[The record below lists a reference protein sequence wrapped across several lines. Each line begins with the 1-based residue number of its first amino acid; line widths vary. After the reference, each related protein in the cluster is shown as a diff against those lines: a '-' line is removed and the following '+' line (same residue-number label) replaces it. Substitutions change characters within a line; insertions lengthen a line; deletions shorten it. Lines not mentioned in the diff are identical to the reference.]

1 MTVTSLTQRVL
12 PLGVA
17 LAIVGGAFSAAA
29 WLQRPEHGT
38 SSAAGGDGDVVDHAA
53 MGHGTGQGAADDEAT
68 FDRVPVDLDAKTVE
82 AAGIQF
88 EPALRE
94 QWTDTVRAPA
104 TIVPDESRISHVHT
118 RVSGW
123 IEQLHVNTTGERV
136 RAGQTLARIFSQELL
151 ASQTEYL
158 MARRH
163 AANGIVSAV
172 VESGRAR
179 LHVLGMTD
187 DDIAAIERTGTP
199 LPLVNVRATHG
210 GIVVNRAVTVGTS
223 VDPSTELVTIADL
236 SRVWVIAEVA
246 EADITALRVGGTA
259 RMDFLAASAE
269 PMKGRIEFL
278 SPTLNEG
285 TRTLSVRLSLANP
298 RGVLRPGL
306 YGRVVFETAARES
319 ITVPREAVVDTG
331 DVQHVFVEC
340 HGRVLPRVVT
350 LGSVH
355 GDRVEVLDGLMDG
368 ERVVSSGVFLLDSE
382 SRLRATGIDAHAGH

>member
-17 LAIVGGAFSAAA
+17 LVIVGGAFSAAA
-29 WLQRPEHGT
+29 WLQRPAHGT
-38 SSAAGGDGDVVDHAA
+38 PSAAGGDGDVVDHAA
-53 MGHGTGQGAADDEAT
+53 MGHGTGPAAADAEAT

-236 SRVWVIAEVA
+236 SRVWVVAEVA

-259 RMDFLAASAE
+259 RMDFPAASAE

-350 LGSVH
+350 LGSIH
-355 GDRVEVLDGLMDG
+355 GDRVEVLDGLMEG